1 MPSRR
6 LDDRIRELCANAVKI
21 PESAELTVAM
31 KQLKNALHEHAD
43 HLRNMAANRA
53 DSPQRRQSD
62 AASASARLVKCTIC
76 RHPIA
81 LEIAKV
87 DEDGDAVH
95 EGCYVIKLRAKSRSA
110 VTQIPL

>member
-1 MPSRR
+1 

-21 PESAELTVAM
+21 PESAELALAM
-31 KQLKNALHEHAD
+31 EQLKNALHEHAE

-53 DSPQRRQSD
+53 EAPQRRQSD
-62 AASASARLVKCTIC
+62 PASAAAKLVKCTIC

-87 DEDGDAVH
+87 DEDGNAVH
-95 EGCYVIKLRAKSRSA
+95 EGCYVMKLRAKSRSA
-110 VTQIPL
+110 MQQIPL